1 MKLLET
7 IFNARWRWVTLF
19 AAILF
24 VVFILLGFWQLG
36 RHAQREAFYKRIND
50 LFSAPPVPLTTNLL
64 NHDLTEWEYHA
75 VTVVGAYD
83 HANQVGLRNQVVM
96 DNLIGTRLLTPL
108 ILDGTKQAVLI
119 DRGWIPQVQA
129 APDNWKSFDEPGIVT
144 VSGIIR
150 ITQAPPGSPPP
161 PSGSIKL
168 WNRID
173 VAQIAAQMPYPMLS
187 VYIQQSPDPAAPTP
201 TPGQSF
207 KSLLRTAP
215 EIEPSNSSNVAYATQ
230 WFLFALIVVVA
241 YPYYVKRQEQKRA
254 EPQ

>member
-19 AAILF
+19 AASLF
-24 VVFILLGFWQLG
+24 VVFILLGIWQIG

-50 LFSAPPVPLTTNLL
+50 LFSATPVPLTANML
-64 NHDLTEWEYHA
+64 NDDLTKLEYHA

-108 ILDGTKQAVLI
+108 ILNGTKPAVLI
-119 DRGWIPQVQA
+119 DRGWIPQAQA
-129 APDNWKSFDEPGIVT
+129 APANWKSFDEPGVVT
-144 VSGIIR
+144 IKGFIR
-150 ITQAPPGSPPP
+150 ITQAPPGSA
-161 PSGSIKL
+161 PSPAGSIQL

-173 VAQIAAQMPYPMLS
+173 VAQIATQLPYPLLP
-187 VYIQQSPDPAAPTP
+187 VYIQQAPDPTAPTP
-201 TPGQSF
+201 TPGQPF
-207 KSLLRTAP
+207 KTLFRTMP
-215 EIEPSNSSNVAYATQ
+215 ELMPNDNSNIAYATQ
-230 WFLFALIVVVA
+230 WFLFALVIVFG

-254 EPQ
+254 EPR